1 MAVLEW
7 QLGKVPWD
15 CPALRMTGRKS
26 AGEMRTAY
34 ISVSRL
40 GSPAAEDV
48 AEKAAPPHT
57 QIIKQIKIK
66 ITTWRDGLVVMST

>member
-7 QLGKVPWD
+7 QFGKVPWD
-15 CPALRMTGRKS
+15 CPALRMTGGKS

-40 GSPAAEDV
+40 ESPAAEDV
-48 AEKAAPPHT
+48 AQKAAPPPHT
-57 QIIKQIKIK
+57 VIK
-66 ITTWRDGLVVMST
+66 